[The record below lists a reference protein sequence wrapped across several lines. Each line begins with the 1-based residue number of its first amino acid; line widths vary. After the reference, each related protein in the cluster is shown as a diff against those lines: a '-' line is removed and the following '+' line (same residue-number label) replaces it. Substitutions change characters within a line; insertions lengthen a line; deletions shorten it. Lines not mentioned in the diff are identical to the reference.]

1 MHTHAHIVVCLSCIL
16 CCVMLSAVR
25 NIPCLPCYQRAL
37 HDWLTW
43 VGVCLC
49 VSSCS
54 SVAVQYIR
62 VCTHVSDLTLY
73 LGMRWSRN
81 GEMRGRVRFIY
92 TCMFLYQR
100 WRFSSDA
107 RSVACV
113 CASDPIVGQ
122 ITMLS
127 KTIPS
132 PWWSLWHHLANI
144 KTRCGA
150 TCDLADQRTLK
161 SYLLPHMR
169 AHPHTHT
176 SSILIWDSYLSCSVI
191 FWRLVRFFP
200 TLFCPTCTFI
210 VQC

>member
-1 MHTHAHIVVCLSCIL
+1 MSLWLTENAHSCTHSCVSELYSLLCDAISCEEHTMPAL
-16 CCVMLSAVR
+16 LSAS
-25 NIPCLPCYQRAL
+25 PS
-37 HDWLTW
+37 WLTHL
-43 VGVCLC
+43 GGCVCVC

-176 SSILIWDSYLSCSVI
+176 LLAYSSE
-191 FWRLVRFFP
+191 
-200 TLFCPTCTFI
+200 THTCPAQSSFGD
-210 VQC
+210 